1 MGLIYIL
8 YVSKS
13 SSLFTNN
20 EKKGIL
26 LSYNNVLLLY
36 TPSGI
41 WVYSKNNKI
50 CYKSILLEYI
60 RWYSSFSHKL
70 GLISMFQKV
79 EVIYHTQIPDH
90 YI

>member
-8 YVSKS
+8 YVKEFITFYQQWKERY
-13 SSLFTNN
+13 FT
-20 EKKGIL
+20 KL
-26 LSYNNVLLLY
+26 QQCVTLY

-60 RWYSSFSHKL
+60 RWYNSIPHKF

>member
-20 EKKGIL
+20 EKKGIF
-26 LSYNNVLLLY
+26 LSYNNLLLLY

-41 WVYSKNNKI
+41 CVYSKNSKI
-50 CYKSILLEYI
+50 CYKSMLLEYI
-60 RWYSSFSHKL
+60 RCHISIPHKF

-90 YI
+90 